1 MEPKSIFKSVLLS
14 FLMLVLFV
22 GCNTKN
28 KVPATYVNPEF
39 STYVSAFSSG
49 RLSRGDVVK
58 VILTQSIDT
67 SKYKIGEALPKD
79 LFDFSPHMD
88 GVAKFSDPFTIEF
101 TPEEW
106 FKTGTTYKVEF
117 SLEEIQKVPDGFKE
131 FEFNFATPILDYN
144 TNFKGFDKNST
155 YDKLNL
161 SGDVVF
167 SDVIDTADLST
178 LIEVN
183 IDSKITWRNIEL
195 NVYEF
200 SIQNIIRNK
209 SKYSIDISF
218 DGSKIGIDKKQN
230 KSYLIPALGDF
241 KVTNVEVTNGIE
253 QSITIYFSDPIG
265 KQGGIESFIS
275 IDGKKDCKIVVIGN
289 SVKVYPAR
297 RLSGVKK
304 LLIESGVKNT
314 RNYEM
319 LKSQEFILSFFAIKP
334 QLELLG
340 KGTILPS
347 AKKGLLFPFKAV
359 NVSSVVVSITKI
371 YTDNIGQFLQS
382 NELSGTYQLH
392 RVSKKVLRKR
402 ISLKKLAN
410 VNLSE
415 WNDFHLD
422 LSEYVNVDPGAIY
435 RVELRLDKKGSNYT
449 CKDVSEENNLTEIE
463 IKNANDD
470 WDDGSISRGYYY
482 EDYDYNNYY
491 GNSNYD
497 YSEKDN
503 PCSSSYYRYKKV
515 SKNILASNL
524 GITVKAGTDRK
535 YHVFVS
541 DLLTTEAR
549 PHIEVELL
557 DYQQQ
562 IVGIGTTDGNGM
574 VTISPKRKPFLV
586 IVKDANKRGYL
597 KIRNGLSL
605 STSKFETNGQT
616 NKDGVKGFLYTERGV
631 RRPGDS
637 IYVGFMIEDQNGK
650 LPNHHPV
657 NFELV
662 NPKGKI
668 MKKQL
673 MIGNKNGIY
682 VFKTTTDMDA
692 PTGSW
697 GCKAKVGNA
706 SFYKEIKVESVKPN
720 RLKILIDFHQKI
732 VSKNNSA
739 TADLEVKWLH
749 GAVARDL
756 DVKVEMH
763 LESSSGDFKEH
774 KDYIFKDPLYSFS
787 SSDQMVFENKIDND
801 GKASF
806 KPKFEVGEFVPGMLT
821 AYFKTRVFEK
831 TGDFSVD
838 KFSVKFS
845 PYDSYVGIAIPKGS
859 GWGNVL
865 ETGKDHQIG
874 VVVVDE
880 KGKALNRKGVKVKVY
895 RIDRNWWWDNYDRDL
910 ANYINRSST
919 ELILDSVMDIKKN
932 GSYFKMREE
941 YPNWGRYL
949 IRVTDP
955 ASGHSSGKLVTID
968 WPYWRRASRNNQ
980 DFATM
985 LNFQSSKKSYSVG
998 EDINV
1003 SFPTSGKEK
1012 ALVTVENGTSVLQSF
1027 WIETTD
1033 KQTEFNIKAT
1043 KEMAPNI
1050 YVSIALL
1057 QKHGST
1063 SNDLPIRMYGT
1074 IPVGV
1079 EDPNSHLKPLIDL
1092 PDEIRPEST
1101 VSIGVS
1107 EKLGKEMFYT
1117 LAIVDEGLLDLTRF
1131 KTPQPWKHFYAK
1143 QALGVKTWDM
1153 YDQVIGA
1160 YGAQL
1165 NKILGIGGDGA
1176 IDKKGSK
1183 KANRFK
1189 PMVRFLGE
1197 FKLKAGEKV
1206 NHKIK
1211 IPNYIGSCRVMVVAR
1226 NKKVYGAAEKNVKVK
1241 KPLMVLATLPRV
1253 LGPNEEVNLPVNV
1266 FALKDNLGKVTV
1278 KFESNKF
1285 LKSIGPKTQTITF
1298 NTSGDQIVLFPLKV
1312 SKNIGIGKIKVTV
1325 SSGKETAKHEIEID
1339 VRASNPEITNPIEIA
1354 IDPGKSWNREIVFPG
1369 IDGTNSGS
1377 FEVSNFPSINITGR
1391 LRYLIRYPH
1400 GCIEQTTS
1408 SVFPQLHLGNVVELN
1423 DQQRIKVIKNITNG
1437 ILRIAKFQTSE
1448 GGFSYWPGESEPNE
1462 WGSNYA
1468 GHFLLEAKAKGY
1480 KVPNY
1485 LLDNWLSFQ
1494 RNKSKRWNYN
1504 GEINYN
1510 YSIQAYRLYVLSLAG
1525 SPDFSAMN
1533 QLKSKTNLNKTSKW
1547 RLAGA
1552 YALAG
1557 QSQVAMEIIEH
1568 LTTDVIDYRELSDS
1582 YGSGTR
1588 DKAMILEVL
1597 TDMNERGRSA
1607 SLAKDI
1613 AEKMNSKNWM
1623 STQTTAYSLLA
1634 LSKFLGESEKGKLM
1648 QFNYLL
1654 SGNSQVEV
1662 NAKIPVY
1669 KIDLNPNKDK
1679 QLTIKNTGKS
1689 VLFVKLSQSGTPDQ
1703 DNRSASN
1710 ENVRMTI
1717 EYKDMDDRK
1726 ISPDTI
1732 EQGSDFKA
1740 EVTIYN
1746 PGYKGYLREM
1756 ALNQI
1761 FPSGWEIHNSRMDL
1775 YNSEEGSRADY
1786 KDIRDDRVYTYYKLG
1801 TGSKKTFTVKLNAAY
1816 KGRFYLPT
1824 VETEAMYD
1832 DAINSRL
1839 PGRWVVVK

>member
-1 MEPKSIFKSVLLS
+1 MNQRSLFKSVVVLL
-14 FLMLVLFV
+14 LIPVFV
-22 GCNTKN
+22 ACNSKKESTKI
-28 KVPATYVNPEF
+28 YVNPEF

-49 RLSRGDVVK
+49 QISRESIIKVV
-58 VILTQSIDT
+58 LTQSIDT
-67 SKYKIGEALPKD
+67 SKFKIGEALPEG
-79 LFDFSPHMD
+79 LFDFSPSID

-101 TPEEW
+101 TPEKW
-106 FKTGTTYKVEF
+106 FKSETNYKVEF
-117 SLEEIQKVPDGFKE
+117 SLDEIQKVPKDFQE
-131 FEFNFATPILDYN
+131 FEFDFTTPILDYN
-144 TNFKGFDKNST
+144 VNFKGFDKNST
-155 YDKLNL
+155 YEVLNL
-161 SGDVVF
+161 SGVVVF
-167 SDVIDTADLST
+167 SDVIDTAQLVT
-178 LIEVN
+178 LLKVNSDNEVVWNKAGTN
-183 IDSKITWRNIEL
+183 IYD
-195 NVYEF
+195 F
-200 SIQNIIRNK
+200 SIQKIKRK
-209 SKYSIDISF
+209 KASYSTEIKLN
-218 DGSKIGIDKKQN
+218 GSDLGIDKQIVR
-230 KSYLIPALGDF
+230 SYTIPALGDF
-241 KVTNVEVTNGIE
+241 KVTDVEVDNGIE
-253 QSITIYFSDPIG
+253 QSITIYFSDPLSKKG
-265 KQGGIESFIS
+265 KIESFIS
-275 IDGKKDCKIVVIGN
+275 VDGDKNCKVVVLGN
-289 SVKVYPAR
+289 EVKVYPSKR
-297 RLSGVKK
+297 INGEKK
-304 LLIESGVKNT
+304 LLIEAGVKNSK
-314 RNYEM
+314 NYGM
-319 LKSQEFILSFFAIKP
+319 SKAQEFTLSFFAIKP
-334 QLELLG
+334 QIELLG
-340 KGTILPS
+340 KGTVLPS
-347 AKKGLLFPFKAV
+347 AQEGLLFPFRAV
-359 NVSSVVVSITKI
+359 NVNSVVVSITKV
-371 YTDNIGQFLQS
+371 YTDNIGQFLQV

-402 ISLKKLAN
+402 ISLKSLSN

-435 RVELRLDKKGSNYT
+435 RVELRLDKRGSNFP
-449 CKDVSEENNLTEIE
+449 CKDASKGDDLTEIE
-463 IKNANDD
+463 MQSSIDD
-470 WDDGSISRGYYY
+470 WDDESTSRGYYY
-482 EDYDYNNYY
+482 DDYDYYTYY
-491 GNSNYD
+491 GNSRYD
-497 YSEKDN
+497 YAQKEN
-503 PCSSSYYRYKKV
+503 PCNNSYYRYKSV

-524 GITVKAGTDRK
+524 GITVKAGSDRK
-535 YHVFVS
+535 YHVYVS
-541 DLLTTEAR
+541 DLLTVQ
-549 PHIEVELL
+549 PKGHVEVELL

-562 IVGIGTTDGNGM
+562 VVGVATTDGSGM
-574 VTISPKRKPFLV
+574 VAISPKRKPFLV
-586 IVKDANKRGYL
+586 IVKDGDKRGYL

-605 STSKFETNGQT
+605 STSKFETSGQT
-616 NKDGVKGFLYTERGV
+616 NKDGIKGFLYTERGV

-637 IYVGFMIEDQNGK
+637 IYVGFMIEDQSGK
-650 LPNHHPV
+650 IPDLHPV
-657 NFELV
+657 HFELV
-662 NPKGKI
+662 NPKGKT
-668 MKKQL
+668 MKKQV

-682 VFKTTTDMDA
+682 VFKTTTDMDD

-697 GCKAKVGNA
+697 GCRAKIGNA

-720 RLKILIDFHQKI
+720 RLKILLDFHQKI
-732 VSKNNSA
+732 VTKNK
-739 TADLEVKWLH
+739 TPKADLEVKWLH

-763 LESSSGDFKEH
+763 LASSYGDFKEH
-774 KDYIFKDPLYSFS
+774 KDFVFKDPLYSYS
-787 SSDQMVFENKIDND
+787 SSDQIVFEDKIDND

-821 AYFKTRVFEK
+821 AFFKTRVFEK

-845 PYDSYVGIAIPKGS
+845 PYDSYVGVAIPKGG

-880 KGKALNRKGVKVKVY
+880 KGKALKRKGVKVKVY
-895 RIDRNWWWDNYDRDL
+895 RIDRNWWYDNYNRDL

-919 ELILDSVMDIKKN
+919 ELILDSVMDIKEK

-955 ASGHSSGKLVTID
+955 VSGHSSGKLITID

-985 LNFQSSKKSYSVG
+985 LNFQSNKKSYAVG

-1012 ALVTVENGTSVLQSF
+1012 ALVTIENGTSVIKSF
-1027 WIETTD
+1027 WIETSD

-1050 YVSIALL
+1050 YVSISLI
-1057 QKHGST
+1057 QKHGNT
-1063 SNDLPIRMYGT
+1063 GNDLPIRMYGT

-1079 EDPNSHLKPLIDL
+1079 EDPNSHLSPLIDL
-1092 PDEIRPEST
+1092 AKEIRPEST
-1101 VSIGVS
+1101 ASIGVS
-1107 EKLGKEMFYT
+1107 EKDGKEMYYT

-1131 KTPQPWKHFYAK
+1131 KTPKPWKHFYAK

-1153 YDQVIGA
+1153 YDQVIGS

-1165 NKILGIGGDGA
+1165 NRILGIGGDGA
-1176 IDKKGSK
+1176 IDKKGGK

-1206 NHKIK
+1206 IHKVK

-1226 NKKVYGAAEKNVKVK
+1226 SNKSYGSAEKYVKVK

-1266 FALKDNLGKVTV
+1266 FALKENLGKVKVTI
-1278 KFESNKF
+1278 ESNQF
-1285 LKSIGPKTQTITF
+1285 LKSVGPKTKTITF
-1298 NTSGDQIVLFPLKV
+1298 KESGDKIVLFPLKV

-1325 SSGKETAKHEIEID
+1325 TGGNESAKHEIEID
-1339 VRASNPEITNPIEIA
+1339 VRAPNPEITDVIEVA
-1354 IDPGKSWNREIVFPG
+1354 IDPGKSWSSPLKYPG
-1369 IDGTNSGS
+1369 MDGTTSGA
-1377 FEVSNFPSINITGR
+1377 FEVSSFPSINITGR

-1423 DQQRIKVIKNITNG
+1423 DIQKLKIIENITNG
-1437 ILRIAKFQTSE
+1437 ISRITKFQTSE
-1448 GGFSYWPGESEPNE
+1448 GGFSYWPGEPEPSE

-1480 KVPNY
+1480 KVPTY
-1485 LLDNWLSFQ
+1485 LLDNWLTYQ
-1494 RNKSKRWNYN
+1494 KRKAKRWNY
-1504 GEINYN
+1504 GGDRYYN
-1510 YSIQAYRLYVLSLAG
+1510 YSIQAYRLYVLALAG

-1533 QLKSKTNLNKTSKW
+1533 QLKSKSNLNKTAKW

-1557 QSQVAMEIIEH
+1557 QAQVANEIIEK
-1568 LTTDVIDYRELSDS
+1568 LNTEVADYRELSYS

-1597 TDMNERGRSA
+1597 TEMGKRGRGA

-1613 AEKMNSKNWM
+1613 AHRMNSRRWM
-1623 STQTTAYSLLA
+1623 STQTTAYSLLS
-1634 LSKFLGESEKGKLM
+1634 LSKFLGESEKGKMM

-1654 SGNSQVEV
+1654 SGKSQTEV
-1662 NAKIPVY
+1662 NARIPVY
-1669 KIDLNPNKDK
+1669 KKELIPTKDNK
-1679 QLTIKNTGKS
+1679 LTIKNTGKS
-1689 VLFVKLSQSGTPDQ
+1689 VLFVKVIQSGTPDQ
-1703 DNRSASN
+1703 DDRSATNSN
-1710 ENVRMTI
+1710 VKMSI
-1717 EYKDMDDRK
+1717 VYKDMDGRV
-1726 ISPDTI
+1726 ISPDSI
-1732 EQGSDFKA
+1732 LQGTDFKA
-1740 EVTIYN
+1740 EVSLFN
-1746 PGYKGYLREM
+1746 PGTKGYLREM

-1801 TGSKKTFTVKLNAAY
+1801 SGSRKTFTVKLNAAY
-1816 KGRFYLPT
+1816 KGKFYLPT

-1832 DAINSRL
+1832 NSINART
-1839 PGRWVVVK
+1839 PGKWVIVK

>member
-1 MEPKSIFKSVLLS
+1 MKQTTLIKSTVS
-14 FLMLVLFV
+14 FLFILLFAA
-22 GCNTKN
+22 CNSKK
-28 KVPATYVNPEF
+28 KVETTYINPEF

-49 RLSRGDVVK
+49 QISRGSVIKVV
-58 VILTQSIDT
+58 LTQSIDT
-67 SKYKIGEALPKD
+67 TKFKLGEALPSS
-79 LFDFSPHMD
+79 LFDFSPSMD
-88 GVAKFSDPFTIEF
+88 GIAKFSDPFTIEF

-106 FKTGTTYKVEF
+106 FKSDQNYKVEF
-117 SLEEIQKVPDGFKE
+117 NLEEIQSVPDGFGE
-131 FEFNFATPILDYN
+131 FEFEFSTPILDFN
-144 TNFKGFDKNST
+144 SNFKGFDKNST
-155 YDKLNL
+155 YEKLNL
-161 SGDVVF
+161 SGELVF
-167 SDVIDTADLST
+167 TDIVDTANLKSFMQ
-178 LIEVN
+178 VS
-183 IDSKITWRNIEL
+183 SKSKVVWRNTGQNI
-195 NVYEF
+195 YEF
-200 SIQNIIRNK
+200 SIQEILRK
-209 SKYSIDISF
+209 KKQYDVDVTF
-218 DGSKIGIDKKQN
+218 KGVALGIDKKVEET
-230 KSYLIPALGDF
+230 YTIPALGDF
-241 KVTNVEVTNGIE
+241 KVTDVEVDNGIE
-253 QSITIYFSDPIG
+253 QSITIYFSDPLSKKG
-265 KQGGIESFIS
+265 HIESFIS
-275 IDGKKDCKIVVIGN
+275 VDGQKNCKVVVVGN
-289 SVKVYPAR
+289 AVKVYPKSR
-297 RLSGVKK
+297 INGEKK
-304 LLIESGVKNT
+304 LLIESGVKNS
-314 RNYEM
+314 RNDGM
-319 LKSQEFILSFFAIKP
+319 LKSQEFLLSFFAIKP

-347 AKKGLLFPFKAV
+347 AQKGLLFPFKAV
-359 NVSSVVVSITKI
+359 NVNSVVVSITKI
-371 YTDNIGQFLQS
+371 YTDNIGQFLQV

-402 ISLKKLAN
+402 ISLKKLAK

-422 LSEYVNVDPGAIY
+422 LSEFVNVDPGAIY
-435 RVELRLDKKGSNYT
+435 RVELRLDKKGSNYP
-449 CKDVSEENNLTEIE
+449 CKDVSTENDLTELE
-463 IKNANDD
+463 VESPLDD
-470 WDDGSISRGYYY
+470 WDDGSTSRGYYY
-482 EDYDYNNYY
+482 DDYDYYRYY
-491 GNSNYD
+491 GNGNYD
-497 YSEKDN
+497 YSQREN
-503 PCSSSYYRYKKV
+503 PCNTAFYRHKVV

-524 GITVKAGTDRK
+524 GITVKTGTDRK
-535 YHVFVS
+535 YHVYVS
-541 DLLTTEAR
+541 DLLTTI
-549 PHIEVELL
+549 PKGHVEVELL

-562 IVGIGTTDGNGM
+562 IVGRGTTDGSGM
-574 VTISPKRKPFLV
+574 VAISPKRKPFLV
-586 IVKDANKRGYL
+586 IVKDGTKRGYL

-650 LPNHHPV
+650 LPVTHPV
-657 NFELV
+657 HFELV
-662 NPKGKI
+662 NPKGKTI
-668 MKKQL
+668 RKEVK
-673 MIGNKNGIY
+673 IGNKNGIY
-682 VFKTTTDMDA
+682 VFRTKTDTDD

-697 GCKAKVGNA
+697 GCRAKVGNA
-706 SFYKEIKVESVKPN
+706 AFYKEIKVESVKPN
-720 RLKILIDFHQKI
+720 RLKILLDFHQKI
-732 VSKNNSA
+732 VSKNNSPN
-739 TADLEVKWLH
+739 ADLEVKWLH

-763 LESSSGDFKEH
+763 LASSYGDFKEH
-774 KDYIFKDPLYSFS
+774 RDYVFKDPLYSYS
-787 SSDQMVFENKIDND
+787 SSDQIVFEDKIDND

-821 AYFKTRVFEK
+821 AFFKTRVFEK

-845 PYDSYVGIAIPKGS
+845 PYDSYVGVSIPKGS

-895 RIDRNWWWDNYDRDL
+895 RIDRNWWWDNYNRDL
-910 ANYINRSST
+910 ANYINRAST
-919 ELILDSVMDIKKN
+919 ELILDSVMDIKKK

-941 YPNWGRYL
+941 YPHWGRYL

-955 ASGHSSGKLVTID
+955 VSGHSSGKLVTVD

-985 LNFQSSKKSYSVG
+985 LNFQSNKKSYAVG
-998 EDINV
+998 DDINV

-1012 ALVTVENGTSVLQSF
+1012 ALVTIENGTSVLKSF
-1027 WIETTD
+1027 WIETTE
-1033 KQTEFNIKAT
+1033 KQTKFTVKAT
-1043 KEMAPNI
+1043 KDMAPNI
-1050 YVSIALL
+1050 YVSISLL
-1057 QKHGST
+1057 QKHGNT
-1063 SNDLPIRMYGT
+1063 TNDLPIRMYGT

-1079 EDPNSHLKPLIDL
+1079 EDPESHLEPVIDL
-1092 PDEIRPEST
+1092 AEEIRPEST
-1101 VSIGVS
+1101 ATIGVS
-1107 EKLGKEMFYT
+1107 EKDGKEMIYT
-1117 LAIVDEGLLDLTRF
+1117 VAIVDEGLLDLTRF

-1176 IDKKGSK
+1176 INKKGGK

-1197 FKLKAGEKV
+1197 YKLKAGEKAK
-1206 NHKIK
+1206 HKVK

-1226 NKKVYGAAEKNVKVK
+1226 QNKAYGSTEKYVKVK

-1253 LGPNEEVNLPVNV
+1253 LGPSEEVNLPVNV
-1266 FALKDNLGKVTV
+1266 FALKDGIGKVTV
-1278 KFESNKF
+1278 KISSNKY
-1285 LKSIGPKTQTITF
+1285 LKSVGPKTQTINF
-1298 NTSGDQIVLFPLKV
+1298 KKSGDKIVLFPLKI
-1312 SKNIGIGKIKVTV
+1312 SKEIGVGKIKVTV
-1325 SSGKETAKHEIEID
+1325 SGGKETAKHEIEID
-1339 VRASNPEITNPIEIA
+1339 VRAPNPEITDVLEVA
-1354 IDPGKSWNREIVFPG
+1354 VDPGKTWSSELVYPG
-1369 IDGTNSGS
+1369 IDGTLSGA
-1377 FEVSNFPSINITGR
+1377 FEVSSFPSINISTR

-1423 DQQRIKVIKNITNG
+1423 DRQKIKVIENITRG
-1437 ILRIAKFQTSE
+1437 ISRITKFQTSE
-1448 GGFSYWPGESEPNE
+1448 GGFSYWPGEPEPSE

-1480 KVPNY
+1480 KVPSY
-1485 LLDNWLSFQ
+1485 LINNWLKFQ
-1494 RNKSKRWNYN
+1494 KRRAKRWNYN
-1504 GEINYN
+1504 GDRYYN
-1510 YSIQAYRLYVLSLAG
+1510 YTTQAYRLYVLALAG

-1533 QLKSKTNLNKTSKW
+1533 QLKSKGNLNKTAKW

-1557 QSQVAMEIIEH
+1557 QAQVAMEIIEH
-1568 LTTDVIDYRELSDS
+1568 LTTEVKDYRELSYS

-1597 TDMNERGRSA
+1597 TEMGKRARGA
-1607 SLAKDI
+1607 TLAKEI
-1613 AEKMNSKNWM
+1613 ANRMNSRSWM

-1634 LSKFLGESEKGKLM
+1634 LSKFLGASEKGEMM

-1654 SGNSQVEV
+1654 SGASQVEV

-1669 KIDLNPNKDK
+1669 KYDFIPSKDK
-1679 QLTIKNTGKS
+1679 KLTIKNTGKN
-1689 VLFVKLSQSGTPDQ
+1689 VLFVKVAQSGIPDQ
-1703 DNRSASN
+1703 DNRSVSN
-1710 ENVRMTI
+1710 SNVRMSI
-1717 EYKDMDDRK
+1717 EYKDMDGNT
-1726 ISPDTI
+1726 IYPDTLQ
-1732 EQGSDFKA
+1732 QGLDFKA
-1740 EVTIYN
+1740 EVTVYN
-1746 PGYKGYLREM
+1746 PGFKGYLREM

-1816 KGRFYLPT
+1816 KGKFYLPT

-1832 DAINSRL
+1832 DAINARI
-1839 PGRWVVVK
+1839 PGKWVVVK